1 MNGHSTQ
8 DEDTT
13 INCIFDMSDEQFKA
27 EKSEE
32 IMLFIA
38 ALTVK
43 YLGINLAT
51 CVGLSILQNA
61 GGRNKRGLQ

>member
-1 MNGHSTQ
+1 
-8 DEDTT
+8 
-13 INCIFDMSDEQFKA
+13 MSDEQFKA